1 MGSEAS
7 VGRTAIDAAMAE
19 KVDLDADRKKEI
31 LSLERAL
38 DRLNHFEVLGLRPG
52 ASAGEVK
59 KAYHEASRRYHP
71 DRFFE
76 KNLGSFRARVE
87 RIFKRIHDSYSVL
100 SDVDLRAQYER
111 DHPEIAS
118 APAAAT
124 PLPQDEARA
133 AERRARLARHPYMA
147 KLTRVHELLDSGKK
161 SLAGGDFG
169 KAYSDLHLASKL
181 DPKNQ
186 DVHELLNQVRHRHEQ
201 QRAAEELKRGQV
213 AEQEKDLAGA
223 ARCYLNAANLDPKS
237 SLAASKA
244 AKLLLKPGHDLKQAR
259 DLAQRAVDLDP
270 NNADHRFL
278 LAAILDQAG
287 MGKLASRQVEEALKL
302 NPNHPEAKKRQK
314 KSRWP
319 F

>member
-19 KVDLDADRKKEI
+19 QVDLDADRKKEI

-111 DHPEIAS
+111 DHPDIAS
-118 APAAAT
+118 APV
-124 PLPQDEARA
+124 PLTKDDARA
-133 AERRARLARHPYMA
+133 AERRARLARHPYVA
-147 KLTRVHELLDSGKK
+147 KLTRVHELLDSGRK
-161 SLAGGDFG
+161 SLASGDFS
-169 KAYSDLHLASKL
+169 KAYTDLHLASRL

-186 DVHELLNQVRHRHEQ
+186 EVNELINEVRHRHEL
-201 QRAAEELKRGQV
+201 QRAAEELKRGEA
-213 AEQEKDLAGA
+213 AEQEKDLVTA
-223 ARCYLNAANLDPKS
+223 AKCYLNAAHLDPKN

-244 AKLLLKPGHDLKQAR
+244 AKLLLQPGNDLKQAR
-259 DLAQRAVDLDP
+259 SLAQRAVDLDP
-270 NNADHRFL
+270 NNADHRFV

-302 NPNHPEAKKRQK
+302 NPNHPEAKKRQRQK

>member
-19 KVDLDADRKKEI
+19 QVDLDADRKKEI

-111 DHPEIAS
+111 DHPDIAS
-118 APAAAT
+118 APV
-124 PLPQDEARA
+124 PLTKDDARA
-133 AERRARLARHPYMA
+133 AERRARLARHPYVA
-147 KLTRVHELLDSGKK
+147 KLTRLHELLDSGRK
-161 SLAGGDFG
+161 SLASGDFS
-169 KAYSDLHLASKL
+169 KAYTDLHLASRL

-186 DVHELLNQVRHRHEQ
+186 EVNELINEVRHRHEL
-201 QRAAEELKRGQV
+201 QRAAEELKRGEA
-213 AEQEKDLAGA
+213 AEQEKDLVTA
-223 ARCYLNAANLDPKS
+223 AKCYLNAAHLDPKN

-244 AKLLLKPGHDLKQAR
+244 AKLLLQPGNDLKQAR
-259 DLAQRAVDLDP
+259 SLAQRAVDLDP
-270 NNADHRFL
+270 NNADHRFV

-302 NPNHPEAKKRQK
+302 NPNHPEAKKRQRQK

>member
-19 KVDLDADRKKEI
+19 PVDLDADRKKEI

-87 RIFKRIHDSYSVL
+87 RIFKRIHESYSVL
-100 SDVDLRAQYER
+100 IDLDLRAQYER
-111 DHPEIAS
+111 EHPEIAS
-118 APAAAT
+118 RSAPAA
-124 PLPQDEARA
+124 PLPKDEARA
-133 AERRARLARHPYMA
+133 AERRARLARHPYVA
-147 KLTRVHELLDSGKK
+147 KLTRVHELLDSGRKN
-161 SLAGGDFG
+161 LASGDFS
-169 KAYSDLHLASKL
+169 KAYTDLHLASQL

-186 DVHELLNQVRHRHEQ
+186 DVHELIHQVRHRHEQ
-201 QRAAEELKRGQV
+201 ERAAEELRRGEA
-213 AEQEKDLAGA
+213 AERVKDLVVA

-237 SLAASKA
+237 SVAASKA
-244 AKLLLKPGHDLKQAR
+244 AKLLLQPGNDLKQAR
-259 DLAQRAVDLDP
+259 TLAQRAVDLDP
-270 NNADHRFL
+270 DNADHRFL

-287 MGKLASRQVEEALKL
+287 MGKLASRQVEEAVKL